1 MNTLRPILALAGKEI
16 RVATVS
22 PILYVVAGVFLAI
35 VGLFFSQIVTIASL
49 QSLQM
54 MRLQGALPQLNL
66 TALVFQPM
74 FRNIH
79 VILLLVMPLLTM
91 RLLSEERKHKT
102 VELLM
107 TSPITLAQLVA
118 GKYLAVLTLYVGL
131 LSLTLYMPLLLGLWG
146 AIDWPTLLSGYLGL
160 LLVGAV
166 YLALGLL
173 ASSLTENQ
181 ISAGVV
187 ALGMILGLWVLGW
200 ASVTTEGSAMQSLL
214 EHLSITAHFDHFI
227 RGLLSIPSAVYV
239 VSLAGFALFLTHR
252 VLDAGRWREAG

>member
-1 MNTLRPILALAGKEI
+1 MSALRSVLAIAGKEI

-35 VGLFFSQIVTIASL
+35 VGLFFSQIVQFASL

-54 MRLQGALPQLNL
+54 MRFEGALPQLNL

-74 FRNIH
+74 FGNIH
-79 VILLLVMPLLTM
+79 VILLLVIPLLTM

-107 TSPITLAQLVA
+107 TSPITLTQLIV
-118 GKYLAVLTLYVGL
+118 GKYLAVLALYAGL
-131 LSLTLYMPLLLGLWG
+131 LVLTLYMPLLLGLWG
-146 AIDWPTLLSGYLGL
+146 AVDWPTVLSGYLGL
-160 LLVGAV
+160 LLVGSV

-173 ASSLTENQ
+173 ASSFTENQ

-187 ALGMILGLWVLGW
+187 ALGMILGFWLLGW
-200 ASVTTEGSAMQSLL
+200 AAVTTEEPAIKSVL
-214 EHLSITAHFDHFI
+214 EYIALPTHFTYFTK
-227 RGLLSIPSAVYV
+227 GLLSLPSMVYV
-239 VSLAGFALFLTHR
+239 GSLAGFVLFLTHR
-252 VLDAGRWREAG
+252 VLDAGRWRESR

>member
-1 MNTLRPILALAGKEI
+1 MNAMRAILALAGKEI
-16 RVATVS
+16 RVATLS

-35 VGLFFSQIVTIASL
+35 VGLFFSQIVTVASL

-54 MRLQGALPQLNL
+54 MRFQGALPQLNL

-79 VILLLVMPLLTM
+79 VILLLVIPLLTM

-107 TSPITLAQLVA
+107 TSPITLTQLVA
-118 GKYLAVLTLYVGL
+118 GKFLAVFALYTGL
-131 LSLTLYMPLLLGLWG
+131 LVLTLYMPLLLGLWG
-146 AIDWPTLLSGYLGL
+146 AVDWPTVWSGYLGL

-166 YLALGLL
+166 YLSVGLL

-181 ISAGVV
+181 ISAGVL
-187 ALGMILGLWVLGW
+187 ALGMILGMWVLGW
-200 ASVTTEGSAMQSLL
+200 SAVTAEGSDLQSVL
-214 EHLSITAHFDHFI
+214 EHLSVTAHFDHFI
-227 RGLLSIPSAVYV
+227 KGLLSTPSIVYV
-239 VSLAGFALFLTHR
+239 VSVAGLGLFLTHR
-252 VLDAGRWREAG
+252 ILDAGRWREAG

>member
-1 MNTLRPILALAGKEI
+1 VNAIRSILAIAGKEI

-35 VGLFFSQIVTIASL
+35 VGLFFSQIVTFASI

-54 MRLQGALPQLNL
+54 MRFQGALPQLNL

-74 FRNIH
+74 FGNIH
-79 VILLLVMPLLTM
+79 VIVLLVIPLLTM

-118 GKYLAVLTLYVGL
+118 GKYLAVLVLYLGL
-131 LSLTLYMPLLLGLWG
+131 LALTLYMPLLLGLWG
-146 AIDWPTLLSGYLGL
+146 AIDWPTVLSGYLGL

-166 YLALGLL
+166 YLAVGLL

-187 ALGMILGLWVLGW
+187 ALGMMLGFWLLGW
-200 ASVTTEGSAMQSLL
+200 ASVTTEGPILKPLL
-214 EHLSITAHFDHFI
+214 EHLAITTHFNYFAK
-227 RGLLSIPSAVYV
+227 GLLSLPTVVYI
-239 VSLAGFALFLTHR
+239 VSLIVFGLFLTHR
-252 VLDAGRWREAG
+252 VLDAGRWRESG

>member
-1 MNTLRPILALAGKEI
+1 MNALRAVLAIAGKEI

-54 MRLQGALPQLNL
+54 MRFQGALPQLNL
-66 TALVFQPM
+66 TTLVFQPM

-107 TSPITLAQLVA
+107 TSPITLAQLVV
-118 GKYLAVLTLYVGL
+118 GKFLAVFTLYLGL
-131 LSLTLYMPLLLGLWG
+131 LVLTLYMPLLLARWG
-146 AIDWPTLLSGYLGL
+146 AIDWPTVLSGYLGL

-173 ASSLTENQ
+173 ASSFTENQ

-187 ALGMILGLWVLGW
+187 ALGMILGMWVLGW
-200 ASVTTEGSAMQSLL
+200 ASVTAEGSAIQPVL
-214 EHLSITAHFDHFI
+214 EHLSITAHFDHFMK
-227 RGLLSIPSAVYV
+227 GLLSVPSALYV
-239 VSLAGFALFLTHR
+239 VSLAGFGLFLTHR
-252 VLDAGRWREAG
+252 VLDAGRWRETG

>member
-1 MNTLRPILALAGKEI
+1 MNALRPVLAIAAKEI

-22 PILYVVAGVFLAI
+22 PIFYVVAGVFLAI

-54 MRLQGALPQLNL
+54 MRFQGALPQLNL

-79 VILLLVMPLLTM
+79 VILLLVIPLLTM

-118 GKYLAVLTLYVGL
+118 GKYLAVLALYVGL
-131 LSLTLYMPLLLGLWG
+131 LGVTLYMPLLLGLWG
-146 AIDWPTLLSGYLGL
+146 TIDWPTVLSGYLGL

-173 ASSLTENQ
+173 ASSFTENQ
-181 ISAGVV
+181 VSAGVV

-200 ASVTTEGSAMQSLL
+200 ASVTTEGSAMQPLL
-214 EHLSITAHFDHFI
+214 EHVSITAHFDHFI
-227 RGLLSIPSAVYV
+227 KGLLSVPSTVYL
-239 VSLAGFALFLTHR
+239 VSLVGFGLFLTHR